1 MQSDSRTLL
10 AKKNIIAMIGIKG
23 LSLLISLAYVPLLL
37 HSLDSINYGIWLTL
51 TSLVGWLAMF
61 DVGLGHGLRNKLSE
75 ALAQGD
81 THTGKIYVSTAY
93 VGIFFA
99 ITIFLVIF
107 CVISNN
113 LLSWD
118 EILKSPASSRQELT
132 LLANIVFISFGANFI
147 LGLINSIFFALQLPA
162 LSSLL
167 TTLGQLFSFL
177 FVYILT
183 KFYHINS
190 LLVLGTTISIIPI
203 CVLFIATLFFFHTK
217 KYRDISPSLVCFR
230 IAKLRDILSLGV
242 KFFLIQIIT
251 IILYQ
256 VNNLLITQMIGNE
269 AVVEYNIAFK
279 YMNILV
285 MGYAII
291 VTPLWSATTEAYT
304 KGDFLWI
311 KKTVK
316 KINRIGLIIIGIG
329 LVMLLLSQLIYDIW
343 LGDASVNVS
352 FSSTFILY
360 IYVIFKIM
368 YSNYGYIL
376 NGIGKLN
383 LQILITAILAI
394 SYIPLASL
402 FGTIFGLNGILI
414 VFSFNSFINFLWS
427 KLQYKKLIAGT
438 ASGIW
443 NS

>member
-1 MQSDSRTLL
+1 
-10 AKKNIIAMIGIKG
+10 MIGIKG

-383 LQILITAILAI
+383 LQIL
-394 SYIPLASL
+394 Y
-402 FGTIFGLNGILI
+402 LN
-414 VFSFNSFINFLWS
+414 V
-427 KLQYKKLIAGT
+427 
-438 ASGIW
+438 
-443 NS
+443 